1 MGKGLVEEQ
10 SRVTGGN
17 AEKGDS
23 GVGGGADHSPHTMV
37 SEGWSAKLSSN

>member
-1 MGKGLVEEQ
+1 MGKGLVEER

-23 GVGGGADHSPHTMV
+23 GVGGGCRSQPTHH
-37 SEGWSAKLSSN
+37 GK